1 MGGGGGGSFEQS
13 PRAHRRDAIADR
25 LTGLDAFEPKG
36 VELCARK
43 VFNDT
48 QAEESGEGSVDAG
61 GGADQMIYMEYLEAL
76 GAIACYKY
84 PNPYIPLHI
93 KLEQFFTDSFYGLF
107 PNLVGKALP
116 KPRKSAKK
124 GAKAVGAAARAKKK
138 K

>member
-1 MGGGGGGSFEQS
+1 
-13 PRAHRRDAIADR
+13 
-25 LTGLDAFEPKG
+25 
-36 VELCARK
+36 
-43 VFNDT
+43 
-48 QAEESGEGSVDAG
+48 
-61 GGADQMIYMEYLEAL
+61 MIYMEWLEAL